1 MDKLAGFRL
10 DGIPEQRSDS
20 APPANQQDSNPAA
33 TSLDLHTP
41 QASTLARYNSIEE
54 SDYPKSSQKSDRRQ
68 SHSDSTRPSV
78 KPFGLA
84 NRVASGG
91 REAMNGPS
99 TGNGNQTIP
108 IPREAFHRF
117 SSSGARRAED
127 GFDKVNKRKPV
138 GFKDKLKRE
147 EAGIVKRRSG
157 AVLARG

>member
-1 MDKLAGFRL
+1 
-10 DGIPEQRSDS
+10 
-20 APPANQQDSNPAA
+20 
-33 TSLDLHTP
+33 
-41 QASTLARYNSIEE
+41 
-54 SDYPKSSQKSDRRQ
+54 
-68 SHSDSTRPSV
+68 
-78 KPFGLA
+78 
-84 NRVASGG
+84 
-91 REAMNGPS
+91 MNGPS

-157 AVLARG
+157 AVLARGWVNVLVQFVFAQADEDNTAQIHLENRSAGRFEASGSRTDWPLAFLPDHYPTGKSSPVWCLQRVYEIEFHNLSI